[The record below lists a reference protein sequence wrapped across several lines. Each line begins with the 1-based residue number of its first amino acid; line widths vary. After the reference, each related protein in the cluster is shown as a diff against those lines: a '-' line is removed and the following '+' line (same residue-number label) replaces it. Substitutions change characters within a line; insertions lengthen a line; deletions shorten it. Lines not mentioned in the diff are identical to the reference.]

1 MGNQFSDYD
10 KGQYLNAAGLQKLDP
25 PLRVTTKS
33 ITEEQI
39 RDPKSGQQ
47 VPKLVARFNELGDEQ
62 GLILNKTNLRAF
74 RVKYGDEISAA
85 INKPVILCL
94 DQTAMG
100 PGIRVRFPETK
111 ARKATRQTQ
120 AIEPFA
126 KAGDGA
132 AATDPDDDL
141 NDALSF

>member
-1 MGNQFSDYD
+1 
-10 KGQYLNAAGLQKLDP
+10 
-25 PLRVTTKS
+25 
-33 ITEEQI
+33 
-39 RDPKSGQQ
+39 
-47 VPKLVARFNELGDEQ
+47 
-62 GLILNKTNLRAF
+62 LILNKTNLRAF

-85 INKPVILCL
+85 INKPVILSL

-100 PGIRVRFPETK
+100 PGVRVRFPETK
-111 ARKATRQTQ
+111 ARKATQQTQ